1 MVICI
6 FLVVQ
11 MYLKWFHCHF
21 FCCFT
26 YPDGFS
32 WAKFHYLN
40 LCHVT
45 MMLKIFTRSSR
56 LNGNFTKPLTS
67 FFSSVSLSHKMN
79 FNKLI
84 KRVLLS
90 ILVFYTMCQLYSTW
104 LPRNFIFNHE
114 ELQQIVK
121 QTLSETHDEKA
132 EVLFE
137 NLTNNLIERY
147 GDKYINKFNTNDW
160 VFNNAGGAMGQ
171 MIILHASI
179 SEYLIIFGTA
189 VGTEGH
195 TGIHFADDYFTILKG
210 TQYAAKA
217 NQFERSAY
225 QPGDQHYHRVG
236 DVKQY
241 SMPAGSFALELAQGW
256 IPAMLPFGFLDTISS
271 TLDVISFGRTIYL
284 TAHDMVKNLLN
295 GKF

>member
-1 MVICI
+1 M
-6 FLVVQ
+6 
-11 MYLKWFHCHF
+11 
-21 FCCFT
+21 
-26 YPDGFS
+26 
-32 WAKFHYLN
+32 
-40 LCHVT
+40 
-45 MMLKIFTRSSR
+45 
-56 LNGNFTKPLTS
+56 NFTK
-67 FFSSVSLSHKMN
+67 
-79 FNKLI
+79 LI
-84 KRVLLS
+84 RNLLLCT
-90 ILVFYTMCQLYSTW
+90 LVFYTMVQLFNTW
-104 LPRNFIFNHE
+104 LPSNYIFDHV

-121 QTLSETHDEKA
+121 RTLAETGEDKA

-147 GDKYINKFNTNDW
+147 GQKYINKFNTQDW

-195 TGIHFADDYFTILKG
+195 SGIHFANDYFTILKG
-210 TQYAAKA
+210 VQYAAKA

-225 QPGDQHYHRVG
+225 FPGDQHFHGVG

-241 SMPAGSFALELAQGW
+241 AMPGESFALELAQGW
-256 IPAMLPFGFLDTISS
+256 IPAMLPFGFLDTVTS
-271 TLDVISFGRTIYL
+271 TLDVISFARTVYL
-284 TAHDMVKNLLN
+284 TGHDMIKNLLN